1 MKKDKYISII
11 NWLLLFSIPA
21 ILVTADVQI
30 NTVSSTINTKNLKT
44 SLFETI
50 VETKEN
56 ITVNNQEIEDISI
69 DIDKENEKTTQ
80 TNIKKEQIEE
90 ANIEENK
97 TIEEKE
103 IVEEKKPESVKQ
115 EDKTDVLETFSGDLS
130 YYRANCNGCSGFT
143 ATGYDVRDGK
153 LYYNDPA
160 YGNVR
165 IIASGTEIPKYSIVR
180 IKNSSLGNEILA
192 IVLDR
197 GGNIGQGKKF
207 IVDVLTNS
215 TEAKGGVDYGVSIE
229 VIRKGK

>member
-56 ITVNNQEIEDISI
+56 ITVNKQEIEDISI
-69 DIDKENEKTTQ
+69 DEEKENEKTIQ

-90 ANIEENK
+90 VNIEENK
-97 TIEEKE
+97 TVEEKE
-103 IVEEKKPESVKQ
+103 IVEEKQPESVQQ
-115 EDKTDVLETFSGDLS
+115 EDTTDVLETFSGNLS
-130 YYRANCNGCSGFT
+130 YYRANCTGCSGFT

-153 LYYNDPA
+153 LYYNDPT

-165 IIASGTEIPKYSIVR
+165 IIASGTEIPRYSIVR
-180 IKNSSLGNEILA
+180 IKNSSLGNEVLA

-215 TEAKGGVDYGVSIE
+215 TEAKGGVDYGVNIE